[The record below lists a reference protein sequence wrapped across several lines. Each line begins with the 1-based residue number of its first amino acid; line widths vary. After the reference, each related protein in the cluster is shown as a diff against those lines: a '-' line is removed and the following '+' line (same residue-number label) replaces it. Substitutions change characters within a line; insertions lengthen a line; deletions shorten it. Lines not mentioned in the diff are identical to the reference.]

1 LTGTG
6 RFFYTSIQIPQSGDF
21 MNLQDLAS
29 HREAFRNDGVVC
41 LRGAIDPASLR
52 MGEEAFNWSLAH
64 PGLGATKFSQDD
76 ASATFYQ
83 DLANPNAIAAYRRM
97 LEDAPF
103 ADVVAALWGSRDV
116 WFMYEQ
122 VFLKEGGQSR
132 RTPWHQDSSYLPIGG
147 DMLAVM
153 WITFEAVAK
162 EHSLEFVRGS
172 HRGTLFNA
180 SRFDPKDDTA
190 PLYEDAVLPR
200 LPNIEAQ
207 RDRWDIVS
215 WAVEPGDVLVFHPAM
230 LHGGAPTKPGM
241 RRRTLS
247 LRFFGDD
254 ATYTPRPVDKL
265 QAQRP
270 PLARNNDEPRS
281 VFLKLPET
289 LRAGDPLRH
298 PDFPKL
304 RPRNSSS

>member
-1 LTGTG
+1 MP
-6 RFFYTSIQIPQSGDF
+6 FS
-21 MNLQDLAS
+21 
-29 HREAFRNDGVVC
+29 
-41 LRGAIDPASLR
+41 AISEP
-52 MGEEAFNWSLAH
+52 
-64 PGLGATKFSQDD
+64 
-76 ASATFYQ
+76 
-83 DLANPNAIAAYRRM
+83 NPNAIGAYRKM

-103 ADVVAALWGSRDV
+103 ADIVAALWQTHNV

-147 DMLAVM
+147 EMLAVM

-162 EHSLEFVRGS
+162 EHALEFVRGS
-172 HRGTLFNA
+172 HRGTLFDG

-190 PLYEDAVLPR
+190 PLYGDGIMPR

-207 RDRWDIVS
+207 REKWNIVS

-247 LRFFGDD
+247 LRFFGED
-254 ATYTPRPVDKL
+254 ALYNPRPVEHL
-265 QAQRP
+265 QAPRP
-270 PLARNNDEPRS
+270 PLARNTEQPRS

-289 LRAGDPLRH
+289 LHAGDPLRH

-304 RPRNSSS
+304 RPRDVSS